1 VSLTRPAPQPAA
13 APPAA
18 TSEPRWSLAT
28 LLLAS
33 FLTLFAELALIRWI
47 AVEVRIFAYMK
58 NLALLLCFLGFG
70 FGCALARKRIRWW
83 LSIEAF
89 VALLF
94 VIRALRGRGSL
105 EALSQMLGASADVQ
119 IWGANINWSWPDF
132 LRAAFII
139 AVLMLLVICVF
150 IPLGQ
155 TVSLQ
160 LDLASRRLRAYSW
173 NLAASL
179 AGIVVF
185 LVICKFMLPPAFWL
199 PLVPGGFA
207 LLVPGTGRKIV
218 AALFMVPAV
227 LLLYQPAQPNRV
239 TMWTPYQKIDVRRFT
254 FPDGEFFYDYV
265 EVNHTGYQVIV
276 NLSQEFLDRH
286 PRLSPTPMQDNPY
299 NLPFRFASRA
309 PSVLVVGAGTGN
321 DTAAALRNGSSHV
334 DAVEIDPAIRGLGRA
349 EHPEK
354 PYDSPRVSF
363 YLTDAR
369 AFLRRTRQSYD
380 LILFG
385 LLDAHT
391 TFSDYSNMRI
401 DNFVYTEESFREARA
416 RLKPDGVL
424 FVKFQVDRPW
434 LAKRMKELL
443 TSAFGK
449 PPLVFYGAAH
459 YSFPATCFVISP
471 GNRVEQAL
479 AKDPPLASLVKAQ
492 PAEVATE
499 PVPPTT
505 DDWPYLYQQHRSIPR
520 TYYTVALLL
529 MILAVALYLLIP
541 ETRQHAPSL
550 FYFCMGAG
558 FLLLETQVISRLAL
572 YFGTVW
578 QVSGI
583 VIAALLTA
591 LLLANFT
598 VEWTGLRLS
607 STWIWGGLILTLI
620 VVYLLPMN
628 RLPGS
633 ASAAGALAAAIFS
646 VPVFFAGLLFALEFR
661 KTASPSASLGAN
673 MLGAVLGGF
682 LENLSLIT
690 GTHAL
695 LLVAIVIY
703 GVAGGGLF
711 GFKQRA

>member
-1 VSLTRPAPQPAA
+1 MIRPAPQVSSSHV
-13 APPAA
+13 
-18 TSEPRWSLAT
+18 TQEPQWSLAT
-28 LLLAS
+28 LILAS

-70 FGCALARKRIRWW
+70 FGCAMARKRIRWW

-105 EALSQMLGASADVQ
+105 EALSQMLGASADLQ
-119 IWGANINWSWPDF
+119 IWGANINWSWPGF
-132 LRAAFII
+132 FWAAFII

-160 LDLASRRLRAYSW
+160 MDLAPQRLRAYSW

-179 AGIVVF
+179 IGIVVF
-185 LVICKFMLPPAFWL
+185 LLICNFMLPPAFWL
-199 PLVPGGFA
+199 PLVLAGFA
-207 LLVPGTGRKIV
+207 LLIPGRGRKIV
-218 AALFMVPAV
+218 AALFIVPV
-227 LLLYQPAQPNRV
+227 FLLLYQPPRPNRV
-239 TMWTPYQKIDVRRFT
+239 TMWTPYQQIDLRRLT
-254 FPDGEFFYDYV
+254 FPNGEFYYDYV

-286 PRLSPTPMQDNPY
+286 PKLSPTPIRDNPY
-299 NLPFRFASRA
+299 NLPFRFASHA

-321 DTAAALRNGSSHV
+321 DTAAALRNSSSHV
-334 DAVEIDPAIRGLGRA
+334 DAVEIDPAIRDLGRA

-354 PYDSPRVSF
+354 PYDSPRVAF

-369 AFLRRTRQSYD
+369 AFLRRAQQKYD

-401 DNFVYTEESFREARA
+401 DNFVYTEEAFREARA

-434 LAKRMKELL
+434 LAKRMMGLL
-443 TSAFGK
+443 TNAFGK
-449 PPLVFYGAAH
+449 PPLVFYGEAH

-479 AKDPPLASLVKAQ
+479 AEDPSLGQLVKNQ
-492 PAEVATE
+492 PAKIATE
-499 PVPPTT
+499 TVPPTT
-505 DDWPYLYQQHRSIPR
+505 DDWPYLYQEYRSIPR

-529 MILAVALYLLIP
+529 MVIAVTLYVLIP
-541 ETRQHAPSL
+541 ETRQHSLSL

-578 QVSGI
+578 QVAGI

-591 LLLANFT
+591 LLLANFV
-598 VEWTGLRLS
+598 VEWAWLRLS
-607 STWIWGGLILTLI
+607 SRWIWGGLILSLI
-620 VVYLLPMN
+620 IVYLLPMN

-633 ASAAGALAAAIFS
+633 ASAAGTLAAAIFS
-646 VPVFFAGLLFALEFR
+646 VPVFFAGLLFAMEFR
-661 KTASPSASLGAN
+661 KTTSPSASLGAN

-682 LENLSLIT
+682 LENLSLMT

-703 GVAGGGLF
+703 ALAGSSFFVG
-711 GFKQRA
+711 KHSSV